1 MIKMQN
7 VSMAYPDG
15 TIGLSDV
22 TLTIPRGEFV
32 FVSGPSG
39 AGKSTLLKLLLREYN
54 PTSGHIYINGK
65 NISRLPRSSI
75 PYLRRELGM
84 VFQDFKLL
92 PRKTAAENVEFA
104 LQVAGETDPE
114 ADGRVRKV
122 LEVVGLSH
130 KADKFPN
137 QLSGG
142 EQQRVAIARALIRE
156 PEILLADEPT
166 GNLDAEAT
174 WTTMELFRFLNRNG
188 TTVIIATHNDEIVK
202 NSKSRV
208 ILLTEGR
215 LTSDVYR
222 SPKSCRVLRH
232 SERRL
237 STNAEQTAGQASL
250 L

>member
-1 MIKMQN
+1 MIRMQN
-7 VSMAYPDG
+7 VSMVYPDS
-15 TIGLSDV
+15 TIGLFDV

-65 NISRLPRSSI
+65 NITRLPRSSI

-104 LQVAGETDPE
+104 LQIAGEADPE
-114 ADGRVRKV
+114 TDSRVRRV

-174 WTTMELFRFLNRNG
+174 WTVMELFRFFNRNG

-215 LTSDVYR
+215 LISDVYR

-237 STNAEQTAGQASL
+237 SRNAGQTAGQASL